1 MPYIALIIPLLFA
14 ALFVFA
20 LFRKVRLYDCFTEG
34 VKDAIPL
41 AVSLFPYLAAVLIL
55 SELFEQS
62 GLSQALTTLIAP
74 ALNALGIPPEI
85 AGLVLI
91 KPFSGSGA
99 TAVLSDLFADYGADS
114 YIARC
119 ACVAFGSS
127 ETVFYVSAVY
137 FAGHKKNLLRP
148 IAIALTANFLS
159 VVLGCFLCRF
169 L

>member
-1 MPYIALIIPLLFA
+1 MRYIALLLPALFA
-14 ALFVFA
+14 ALFVYA
-20 LFRKVRLYDCFTEG
+20 LCKKVRLYDCFTEG
-34 VKDAIPL
+34 VKGALPL
-41 AVSLFPYLAAVLIL
+41 AMSLFPYLAAVLIL

-62 GLSQALTTLIAP
+62 GLSDALTSLISP
-74 ALNALGIPPEI
+74 ALSLVGVPPELARLI
-85 AGLVLI
+85 LI

-99 TAVLSDLFADYGADS
+99 TAVLSDLLAAYGADS
-114 YIARC
+114 YVGRC

>member
-1 MPYIALIIPLLFA
+1 MRYIALLLPALFA
-14 ALFVFA
+14 ALFVYA
-20 LFRKVRLYDCFTEG
+20 LCKKVRLYDCFTEG
-34 VKDAIPL
+34 VKGALPL
-41 AVSLFPYLAAVLIL
+41 AMSLFPYLAAVLIL

-62 GLSQALTTLIAP
+62 GLSDALTSLISP
-74 ALNALGIPPEI
+74 ALSLVGVPPELARLI
-85 AGLVLI
+85 LI

-99 TAVLSDLFADYGADS
+99 TAVLSDLFAAYGADS

>member
-1 MPYIALIIPLLFA
+1 MPYLALIVP
-14 ALFVFA
+14 ALFLALFLFA
-20 LFRKVRLYDCFTEG
+20 LFKKVRLYDCFTEG
-34 VKDAIPL
+34 VKGAIPL
-41 AVSLFPYLAAVLIL
+41 AMSLFPYLAAVLIL

-62 GLSQALTTLIAP
+62 GLSQSLTALIAP
-74 ALNALGIPPEI
+74 VLNALGIPPEI
-85 AGLVLI
+85 AKLVLI

-99 TAVLSDLFADYGADS
+99 TAVLSDIFATYGADS

-137 FAGHKKNLLRP
+137 FAGSKKNLLLP
-148 IAIALTANFLS
+148 ISIALVANFVS
-159 VVLGCFLCRF
+159 VILGCFLCRY